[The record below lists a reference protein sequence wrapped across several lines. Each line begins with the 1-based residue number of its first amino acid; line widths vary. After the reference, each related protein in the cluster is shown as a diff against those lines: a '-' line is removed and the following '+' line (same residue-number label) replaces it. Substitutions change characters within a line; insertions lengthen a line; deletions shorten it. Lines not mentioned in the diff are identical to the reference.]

1 MSEAFS
7 LWKKLEHLPLGKAMF
22 SKLVCLRAP
31 YFGSIHP
38 RFIELRPGY
47 CKIAMRK
54 RKAVLNH
61 IGTIHAIAMC
71 NLAELAAG
79 TMTDVSIPPGMRW
92 IPKGMTVEYLQKA
105 SSNVTCEAVPEVAPD
120 LAKTGEV
127 KVLATVV
134 DSTGTEVFRAQI
146 LMWLSAKK

>member
-1 MSEAFS
+1 
-7 LWKKLEHLPLGKAMF
+7 
-22 SKLVCLRAP
+22 
-31 YFGSIHP
+31 
-38 RFIELRPGY
+38 
-47 CKIAMRK
+47 MRK